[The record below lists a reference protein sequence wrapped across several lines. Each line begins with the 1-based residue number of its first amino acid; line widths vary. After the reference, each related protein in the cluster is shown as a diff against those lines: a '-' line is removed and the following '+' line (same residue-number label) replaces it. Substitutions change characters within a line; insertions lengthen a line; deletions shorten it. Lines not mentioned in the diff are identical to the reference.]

1 MSGPDESR
9 LPDDRPTRQVRTRTV
24 AVIGFALL
32 GLFLVLLTI
41 GVIPRFLNHRELTE
55 AARSAQNTIPRVF
68 VIKPVRASK
77 TGLTI
82 AATTQATPDAIVY
95 ARTTGYVS
103 KRYVDIGDRVKAGQ
117 LLAEI
122 ESPEV
127 DQQLRQARADLQQ
140 SERNLDLQRTNLS
153 LARITME
160 RYLGADAEGAVAK
173 ELLDQSIAGFHTA
186 EAAVAAALANVKS
199 NGANVRRLQELASFE
214 GVRAPFDGKVI
225 QRTADVGTL
234 ITAGSPINNIA
245 VAPTSVGGGANG
257 LFEIGEI
264 EHLRVF
270 VNVPQP
276 FAPNVS
282 AGLPVTVTVRGQLM
296 QPVTATVT
304 RTSGALDPASRTLL
318 AQVDIPNKS
327 HHLLPGMFVYV
338 SFTIGP
344 SGTRWRIPS
353 TAVLFDAKG
362 TRVVVVDGRNRLS
375 FRPVEVGRDFG
386 AELDIQ
392 AGLDGSETIVK
403 QPAVSLEEGEEVVPV
418 EAQEN
423 G

>member
-1 MSGPDESR
+1 M
-9 LPDDRPTRQVRTRTV
+9 
-24 AVIGFALL
+24 
-32 GLFLVLLTI
+32 
-41 GVIPRFLNHRELTE
+41 
-55 AARSAQNTIPRVF
+55 
-68 VIKPVRASK
+68 
-77 TGLTI
+77 
-82 AATTQATPDAIVY
+82 
-95 ARTTGYVS
+95 
-103 KRYVDIGDRVKAGQ
+103 
-117 LLAEI
+117 
-122 ESPEV
+122 
-127 DQQLRQARADLQQ
+127 
-140 SERNLDLQRTNLS
+140 
-153 LARITME
+153 
-160 RYLGADAEGAVAK
+160 
-173 ELLDQSIAGFHTA
+173 
-186 EAAVAAALANVKS
+186 
-199 NGANVRRLQELASFE
+199 
-214 GVRAPFDGKVI
+214 I

-264 EHLRVF
+264 ERLRVF

-318 AQVDIPNKS
+318 TQVDIPNKS